1 MLNDLDP
8 YAVNQCSEAVIELVL
23 YLESE
28 FMPSRVSVTKHI
40 EKQLEKK
47 MDEPK
52 VNLARADK
60 LALRTDVALTNES
73 YITTTC
79 YFINANCEMPPS
91 VLLTL
96 SGKRQT
102 TSLSA

>member
-60 LALRTDVALTNES
+60 LALRTDVALTMKATS
-73 YITTTC
+73 QQHVTSSMLTARC
-79 YFINANCEMPPS
+79 HPVCSSLCQANVRRP
-91 VLLTL
+91 
-96 SGKRQT
+96 R
-102 TSLSA
+102 